1 MTKFK
6 CVKSTS
12 SSEHSP
18 KVGDVIEGRIMHVKR
33 GNKIEPRIDISK
45 DSDRKGANG
54 NPYFDKGE
62 SVPLEGGIWSWEEIK

>member
-18 KVGDVIEGRIMHVKR
+18 KVGDVIEGELV
-33 GNKIEPRIDISK
+33 GNLITIS
-45 DSDRKGANG
+45 DVGDRMDANG
-54 NPYFDKGE
+54 RPYWRIGE
-62 SVPLEGGIWSWEEIK
+62 KVPIEGVS

>member
-18 KVGDVIEGRIMHVKR
+18 KVGDVIEGELV
-33 GNKIEPRIDISK
+33 GNLIIISGIG
-45 DSDRKGANG
+45 DRTYANG
-54 NPYFDKGE
+54 RPYWRIGE
-62 SVPLEGGIWSWEEIK
+62 KVPLKGSIWTWEEIK

>member
-12 SSEHSP
+12 YGENSP

-33 GNKIEPRIDISK
+33 GYKIEPRISISK
-45 DSDRKGANG
+45 DSDRKDANG
-54 NPYFDKGE
+54 IPYFREEE
-62 SVPLEGGIWSWEEIK
+62 SVPLEGEIWSWEEVK

>member
-33 GNKIEPRIDISK
+33 GNKIEPRISISK
-45 DSDRKGANG
+45 DSGRKDANG
-54 NPYFDKGE
+54 DSYFDKGE
-62 SVPLEGGIWSWEEIK
+62 SVPLEGGIWSWKEIE